1 MPLPVGTRLGSYEIV
16 SLLGVGGMGEVYRAR
31 DAKLGRDVALKVISP
46 EFAHDEQRMA
56 RFQREAKVL
65 ASFNHPHIAAIYGF
79 EDSSNISAL
88 VIELVEGPTLSERI
102 ASTPIP
108 VEDALPI
115 ARQIAD
121 ALEYAHERG
130 IVHRDLKPANVKLT
144 QDGNVKVLDF
154 GLAKALQDD
163 SSGAD
168 LSNSPTLTMGST
180 KTGIILGTAA
190 YMSPEQAKGK
200 NADRRAD
207 IWSFGVVLFEML
219 SGKQAFGGETVSDS
233 LAAIIKDVPD
243 WSQLPAR
250 TPRKIVD
257 LLQRCLQKDP
267 KQRLQAI
274 GDARIAI
281 DEAIANP
288 RADEAPAPQTRETT
302 PAKSTTQSLLPWF
315 VAGAFAIAFAAAL
328 FYAHASRKS
337 AAQRAIQLSFA
348 MPAGQQL
355 DVVNGSAIAISPD
368 GLRIAYATRQPG
380 SDVSHLFV
388 RELDKTAPLEL
399 DSSSVLA
406 SPFFSPDSQSIGYFA
421 AGSLKRV
428 SVRGGAPI
436 AIAPVLGFRGG
447 SWGDDGTMVFPAA
460 FTSVLYRVP
469 AAGGTPVALTHF
481 DSSRAEITHRWPE
494 ILPGSKAVLYTASAD
509 NNFFGRANLIIA
521 KMDSGES
528 KLLVENAYFGRY
540 VPGGYIAYISQ
551 GTLFVAPFDLGDLK
565 LTGPAVPVIQGV
577 QSDISNGG
585 TQLSISASGTLVY
598 LSGTTEKKNLNMV
611 LLDRQGNS
619 TVLLKDQPDAA
630 GPRISPDGKKVAFQ
644 RGTAGLWV
652 YDIERQILSPI
663 SSSGAVATSP
673 RWTPDGSRIAYSHAR
688 TSLGTGL
695 GIYWRRADGVG
706 EESALTPQ
714 DFSISYPTDWSAD
727 GKTLLFQS
735 VNSADGSCCEAWTL
749 TIGADGKPQPPH
761 RLANQPNDTSIISQL
776 TTRFNFTPSPAFSPD
791 GRWIAYTTAD
801 SGIPRIFVT
810 PYPSL
815 GGRWQVS
822 PTFGVDPTWSKTRP
836 ELFYVQQNGISLV
849 TYSEHDGAFQPGKE
863 QVLFTD
869 RVEMRAPYSAYDVA
883 PDGQHF
889 VAFQSPASSA
899 PVVTEP
905 SVILN
910 WVDAIK
916 PVVVAAQNDSPK

>member
-1 MPLPVGTRLGSYEIV
+1 MGTRLGPYEIA

-31 DAKLGRDVALKVISP
+31 DAKLGREVALKVISP

-79 EDSSNISAL
+79 EDSTGIAAL

-102 ASTPIP
+102 ASTPVP

-130 IVHRDLKPANVKLT
+130 IIHRDLKPANVKLT

-163 SSGAD
+163 SSSGD

-180 KTGIILGTAA
+180 KAGIILGTAA

-200 NADRRAD
+200 TADRRAD

-250 TPRKIVD
+250 TPRKILD

-288 RADEAPAPQTRETT
+288 SADETPMPAAASSSPSKIAPPT
-302 PAKSTTQSLLPWF
+302 LLPWLT
-315 VAGAFAIAFAAAL
+315 ATAFAIAFAAAL
-328 FYAHASRKS
+328 FYAHISHKS
-337 AAQRAIQLSFA
+337 AARRTIQLSFA
-348 MPAGQQL
+348 MPPGQQL

-368 GLRIAYATRQPG
+368 GLRVAFSTREPG
-380 SDVSHLFV
+380 SDTAHLFV
-388 RELDKTAPLEL
+388 RELDKSAPLEL
-399 DSSSVLA
+399 DSSNVLA
-406 SPFFSPDSQSIGYFA
+406 SPFFSPDSQWIGYFS
-421 AGSLKRV
+421 AGSLKKV

-436 AIAPVLGFRGG
+436 AITPVVGFRGG
-447 SWGDDGTMVFPAA
+447 SWGDDGTIVYPAA
-460 FTSVLYRVP
+460 FTSVLSRVS
-469 AAGGTPVALTHF
+469 ASGGTPTALTHF
-481 DSSRAEITHRWPE
+481 DSSRAEITHRWPDV
-494 ILPGSKAVLYTASAD
+494 LPGSKAVLYTASAD
-509 NNFFGRANLIIA
+509 NNFFARANLLVA
-521 KMDSGES
+521 KMDSGDS
-528 KLLVENAYFGRY
+528 RVLVENAYFGRY
-540 VPGGYIAYISQ
+540 VPGGYLAYVSQ
-551 GTLFVAPFDLGDLK
+551 GTLFVAPFDLDALK
-565 LTGPAVPVIQGV
+565 LTGPAVPVIQGIR
-577 QSDISNGG
+577 SDISNAG
-585 TQLSISASGTLVY
+585 TQLSVSASGTLVY
-598 LSGTTEKKNLNMV
+598 LPGTTEKKNLNMV

-619 TVLLKDQPDAA
+619 KLLLNDQPDAA
-630 GPRISPDGKKVAFQ
+630 GPRFSPDGKKIAFQ

-652 YDIERQILSPI
+652 YDIERQILAPI
-663 SSSGAVATSP
+663 TADGTVAVFP
-673 RWTPDGSRIAYSHAR
+673 RWTPDGSRIAYAHVR
-688 TSLGTGL
+688 TAPSKGL
-695 GIYWRRADGVG
+695 QIYWRRADGVG

-714 DFSISYPTDWSAD
+714 DFSNAYPTDWSAD
-727 GKTLLFQS
+727 GKTLLMQS
-735 VNSADGSCCEAWTL
+735 VSSLDGSCCEAFTL
-749 TIGADGKPQPPH
+749 AIGPDGKPQPPH
-761 RLANQPNDTSIISQL
+761 RLGAQAEGRSIISQL
-776 TTRFNFTPSPAFSPD
+776 TTRINITPSPAFSPD
-791 GRWIAYTTAD
+791 GHWIAYTTAD
-801 SGIPRIFVT
+801 SGVPLVFVL
-810 PYPSL
+810 PFPSL
-815 GGRWQVS
+815 GGKWQIS
-822 PTFGVDPTWSKTRP
+822 PNFGEDATWSKTRP
-836 ELFYVQQNGISLV
+836 ELFYLQDGGVSV
-849 TYSEHDGAFQPGKE
+849 VSYSEHNGAFLPGKE
-863 QVLFTD
+863 QVLFKNRFET
-869 RVEMRAPYSAYDVA
+869 RAPFSSYDVTA
-883 PDGQHF
+883 DGQHF

-916 PVVVAAQNDSPK
+916 PIVAASQNESPQ